1 MATKQTASKTASK
14 VSAEK
19 APKANASAPAANP
32 RTSRVTSAKHS
43 KPTVSEPI
51 AEVTAVAAPVSNKE
65 VVTAENPHEAIAKI
79 AYGYWLA
86 RGCQGGD
93 QAEDW
98 FRAEAEYRSL

>member
-1 MATKQTASKTASK
+1 MATKRTASNTSPK
-14 VSAEK
+14 VSAEQAAK
-19 APKANASAPAANP
+19 AAASAPAAK
-32 RTSRVTSAKHS
+32 SRVTSAKHS
-43 KPTVSEPI
+43 KPAASEPI
-51 AEVTAVAAPVSNKE
+51 SEVTAAPAPVSKAAITTQNSQ
-65 VVTAENPHEAIAKI
+65 EAIAKI